1 MDRHRLLD
9 RAIRFSESAHRG
21 QVRKGTEV
29 PYFTHPVAVAMIV
42 LEHGYPV
49 EAAIVG
55 LLHDLIEDTPV
66 DRDEIEADFG
76 EAIAQAVVDLTE
88 PDKSLPWEERKTV
101 YVKRLGAT
109 ASPLSL
115 PACAAD
121 KAHNLRS
128 ILWDLDLARNEG
140 RDPRDVWRRFKRA
153 PKKISA
159 YHRAVANALHGRGFN
174 GPLQDELVHAIRTFA
189 TSVGVDPDDAIFTP

>member
-1 MDRHRLLD
+1 MLD
-9 RAIRFSESAHRG
+9 RAVRLSERAHRG

-29 PYFTHPVAVAMIV
+29 PYFTHPVAVAMMV

-66 DRDEIEADFG
+66 DRDEIESEFG
-76 EAIAQAVVDLTE
+76 PRVAHAVVDLTE
-88 PDKSLPWEERKTV
+88 PDKSLPWEERKAA
-101 YVKRLGAT
+101 YVQRLSSS

-121 KAHNLRS
+121 KTHNLRS
-128 ILWDLDLARNEG
+128 ILWDLDLARKEG
-140 RDPRDVWRRFKRA
+140 RDPGDVWRRFRRA
-153 PKKISA
+153 PAKIAA
-159 YHRAVANALHGRGFN
+159 YHRAVFNALAARGFE
-174 GPLQDELVHAIRTFA
+174 GPLQGELEKSIQNFA
-189 TSVGVDPDDAIFTP
+189 NRVGADPDDASFTR